1 MNALSL
7 ADGFWE
13 IYIKNAIAEVEGIEV
28 VLDKASNCKDYY
40 LIFDKE
46 MPYKKAFHLSVHLK
60 IMNLVEELQ
69 WRGLIKDTA

>member
-7 ADGFWE
+7 ADGFWKV
-13 IYIKNAIAEVEGIEV
+13 YIKNAIAEVEGIEV

-46 MPYKKAFHLSVHLK
+46 MPYKKAFQLSDNKK
-60 IMNLVEELQ
+60 IKYV
-69 WRGLIKDTA
+69 